1 MRDSKPRNNAL
12 HAFCGIE
19 TILAF
24 LRFVKLKNAL
34 AFFLTL
40 CYSSQAS
47 QLASLRFVKLKNAL
61 AFFLTLCYLSQASTA
76 GFSQV
81 CKAKKCSRIFFN
93 ALLFITSQHSWLLSH
108 AEIFS

>member
-24 LRFVKLKNAL
+24 
-34 AFFLTL
+34 
-40 CYSSQAS
+40 
-47 QLASLRFVKLKNAL
+47 LRFVKLKNAL